1 MMGSKDKQMRF
12 QPLTLLALCALFLV
26 ACNDDVPSNRYNPT
40 KEPQVADKE
49 NVTVYSGIHRERG
62 TAPITYNSEILTNS
76 EGAKVRAIPDIR
88 FDDEGGDEK
97 NVTTRTFRVRP
108 DQLCGTVIKA
118 SLKDKIADCLKMNGE
133 KSSWNGTIDAGSA
146 ESLWVLVTLAENSA
160 GENYEVWMDMRTRML
175 WSDLVTAEGNWCQA
189 SGSILPASEH
199 VGEDCAITGKG
210 ASLCTNY
217 NPAELPKVSWRLPTR
232 HDYLQ
237 ADIDGIRFVLLP
249 GTNTFWTATASSD
262 VKARDKAWS
271 YNMRNGT
278 LVAELMSTT
287 RHVRCIGTP
296 NF

>member
-1 MMGSKDKQMRF
+1 MRF
-12 QPLTLLALCALFLV
+12 QSLTMMVISALFLV
-26 ACNDDVPSNRYNPT
+26 ACNDDVPSNRFNPT
-40 KEPQVADKE
+40 QSPQVADQG
-49 NVTVYSGIHRERG
+49 NVTVYSGIHRERNN
-62 TAPITYNSEILTNS
+62 APITYYSEIITNS

-88 FDDEGGDEK
+88 FDDEGADEK
-97 NVTTRTFRVRP
+97 NVSTRTFQVRP
-108 DQLCGTVIKA
+108 DQLCGSVIKA

-146 ESLWVLVTLAENSA
+146 ESLWVLVTLAENEA
-160 GENYEVWMDMRTRML
+160 GEKYEVWLDTRTGMV
-175 WSDLVTAEGNWCQA
+175 WSDLVAANGNWCQA
-189 SGSILPASEH
+189 SGSQLPKSEH
-199 VGEDCAITGKG
+199 VGENCEITGKG

-249 GTNTFWTATASSD
+249 GTDTFWTATASSD
-262 VKARDKAWS
+262 VKARDKAWT

-278 LVAELMSTT
+278 LVAELMNTT